1 MADSPDQAEHGS
13 TGVSRHQAEIAIAA
27 VLFRRPVTGHQKRKK
42 PPIGWLFC
50 CCNNLFTFP
59 GS

>member
-27 VLFRRPVTGHQKRKK
+27 VLFRRPVTGH
-42 PPIGWLFC
+42 
-50 CCNNLFTFP
+50 
-59 GS
+59 